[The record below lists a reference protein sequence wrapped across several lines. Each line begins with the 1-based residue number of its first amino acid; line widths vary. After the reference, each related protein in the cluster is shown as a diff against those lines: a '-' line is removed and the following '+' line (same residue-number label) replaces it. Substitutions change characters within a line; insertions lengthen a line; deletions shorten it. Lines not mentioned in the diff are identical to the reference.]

1 MFTKELE
8 KRFNKIDI
16 GVIAENKVIY
26 ISFNIKINVKLAEV
40 SNEDGTE
47 ACKSIHLRFID
58 SC

>member
-26 ISFNIKINVKLAEV
+26 ISFNIKINAKLAEV